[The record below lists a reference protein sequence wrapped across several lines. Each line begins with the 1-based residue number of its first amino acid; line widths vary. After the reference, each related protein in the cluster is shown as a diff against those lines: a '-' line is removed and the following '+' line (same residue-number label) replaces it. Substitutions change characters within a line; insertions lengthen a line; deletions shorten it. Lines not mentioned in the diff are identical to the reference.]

1 VKPNLRKQV
10 QNRVAH
16 GMVGCFFYIIDNSSF
31 PLSLFLSYTIN
42 NSQEAFMAIQAK
54 LISRSGVLSGTITK
68 LEDDLLRIGRD
79 PANDFV
85 VDDIEV
91 SRNHAKITCNEGVYR
106 IEDLNSTNGTLLNGR
121 KILSPEKLKNGDLI
135 NLGETNVFEFSLEK
149 EAETVIEPA
158 FKNDEALEER
168 TKKGFFS
175 KVTNETETEVT
186 DEANEP
192 KPEGAKLLDNLSKLP
207 TWAVILVIALGF
219 VILFCIIP
227 LLIIEMTNQWCNL
240 FSGFFN
246 AISPGTCL

>member
-1 VKPNLRKQV
+1 
-10 QNRVAH
+10 
-16 GMVGCFFYIIDNSSF
+16 
-31 PLSLFLSYTIN
+31 
-42 NSQEAFMAIQAK
+42 MAIQAK
-54 LISRSGVLSGTITK
+54 LISRSGVLSGTITE
-68 LEDDLLRIGRD
+68 LRGDLLRIGRD

-121 KILSPEKLKNGDLI
+121 KILSPEKLKDGDLI

-149 EAETVIEPA
+149 ETETNVEPVVTD
-158 FKNDEALEER
+158 DETLEEK

-175 KVTNETETEVT
+175 KENTETEFDVT
-186 DEANEP
+186 EEAEHP
-192 KPEGAKLLDNLSKLP
+192 KPEGAKLLKNLSKLP

-219 VILFCIIP
+219 IILFCIIP
-227 LLIIEMTNQWCNL
+227 LLVIEMTDQWCNL